1 MRRWL
6 VIPLVFA
13 ILSACRAPSVTT
25 SEPAR
30 LDLELPA
37 PLPIDQQGVALGMY
51 FLEEERS
58 YSSYLW
64 EISQLGAT
72 HVSMVVA
79 WSQQDVRDPTIASRP
94 ERSVSDADLLAAIAS
109 AHALGLQ
116 VMLFPIVW
124 VEDRAPGEW
133 RGRIAP
139 HDLDAW
145 WASYDAFILHYA
157 ALAEDAGVALLSV
170 GSELG
175 SMEQYDDR
183 WRALIANTR
192 DVYGGE
198 LLYSANWDHYHVTPF
213 WDAVDHI
220 GVTGYHELTDV
231 EEHIPDVEGVA
242 QAWAPIVADLSA
254 LAEQHD
260 RDVIVTELGYVSQRG
275 AARRPWDYTRAGTVD
290 LEAQYDL
297 YRGTYRAWHDAPHLG
312 GVYFWNW
319 FGAGGALDNGY
330 SPRNKPAEQ
339 VVRFWFGG
347 QLSGT
352 P

>member
-1 MRRWL
+1 MRRGL
-6 VIPLVFA
+6 VLLLMAVS
-13 ILSACRAPSVTT
+13 LLACRAPSVTT

-37 PLPIDQQGVALGMY
+37 PPPMPQQGVALGMY
-51 FLEEERS
+51 FLDDQRS

-79 WSQQDVRDPTIASRP
+79 WSQPDVRDPSIASRP
-94 ERSVSDADLLAAIAS
+94 ERTVSDADLLAAIGS
-109 AHALGLQ
+109 AHAFGLQ

-124 VEDRAPGEW
+124 VEERAPGEW
-133 RGRIAP
+133 RGRIEP
-139 HDLDAW
+139 DDLDAW
-145 WASYDAFILHYA
+145 WTAYNAFILHYA
-157 ALAEDAGVALLSV
+157 ALAEAADVELLSV

-175 SMEQYDDR
+175 SMEPYDER
-183 WRALIANTR
+183 WRDLIARTR
-192 DVYGGE
+192 NAYGGE
-198 LLYSANWDHYHVTPF
+198 LLYSANWDHYDRTPF
-213 WDAVDHI
+213 WDAVDYI
-220 GVTGYHELTDV
+220 GVTGYHELTDI
-231 EEHIPDVEGVA
+231 EEHVPDVDGIA
-242 QAWAPIVADLSA
+242 SAWAPIVADLSA
-254 LAEQHD
+254 LADRHD
-260 RDVIVTELGYVSQRG
+260 RDLVVTELGYVSQRG

-290 LEAQYDL
+290 LDAQYDL
-297 YRGTYRAWHDAPHLG
+297 YRGTYRAWHDAPRLG

-319 FGAGGALDNGY
+319 FGAGGASDNGY